1 MTNNHLGFQVKLNTI
16 ASVCHSTADNPEPHR
31 FVNFLAYAIPSICLV
46 FLWTAFTWDILSN
59 CSCCIWGGSASSRTQ
74 TGCEVLCLLG
84 FLCDWPQCLVFRHRL
99 SSHSERGGGEKQGG
113 RACMCATCA
122 VFWWGNWLGSELTAT
137 RTWGCTVAPQTGI
150 ISRALRAESWEEEA
164 SRQFSFLL
172 MPLIQSYTDSNT
184 QPLYVGCHIHR
195 GCDGITGADGSNELT
210 ELSLVQVVFYATSVS
225 DSPL

>member
-16 ASVCHSTADNPEPHR
+16 ASVCHSTADNPELHR
-31 FVNFLAYAIPSICLV
+31 FMNFLAYAIPSICLV

-84 FLCDWPQCLVFRHRL
+84 FLCEWPQCLVFRHRL
-99 SSHSERGGGEKQGG
+99 SSHSEGGGRETRREGLHV
-113 RACMCATCA
+113 RHMCSLLMRELAQLRTYSYMGLHCCTA
-122 VFWWGNWLGSELTAT
+122 NWNHQPCS
-137 RTWGCTVAPQTGI
+137 
-150 ISRALRAESWEEEA
+150 ESWEEEA

-225 DSPL
+225 DSPLLYC